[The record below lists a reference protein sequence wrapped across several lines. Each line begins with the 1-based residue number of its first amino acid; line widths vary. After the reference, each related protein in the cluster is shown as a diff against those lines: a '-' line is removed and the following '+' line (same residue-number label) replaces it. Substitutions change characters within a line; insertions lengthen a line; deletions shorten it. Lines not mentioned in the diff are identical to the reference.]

1 MIAHMNRDL
10 PTATAPLQTNGRL
23 PRARLVLATADLD
36 VQAAVRGL
44 FGDAVHGGLAIASST
59 AEAIAAL
66 DKRRTDLLLLDLDLD
81 HDEVLAGLS
90 QLRGDSRWQFLPVI
104 VLSGARDGSLRLAAL
119 ERGATEI
126 LAKPLDPVE
135 LELRLRNMLALKAYQ
150 DRLRNLD
157 PVTGLAN
164 RDEFLHRVDTLLAG
178 DGDSPRTLVRLDLVR
193 FRQVIDALGQNAG
206 NQLLASVAQR
216 LNAIFL
222 AAGGQSR
229 RADDAPQIPWLG
241 RMNRDTFLAVLRGH
255 SDEPAV
261 AALLDTLIEAL
272 SQPFSLDDDEVVLS
286 PAVGLA
292 LFPDHGRLAEELVD
306 RAGLAVRSAR
316 QAAGKPLAIYTP
328 EIGEEAQQRLTIEQ
342 ELRRAIDRNE
352 LCVHYQ
358 PKHDVKTLAIVG
370 AEALVR
376 WNHPQRGLL
385 GPSAFVALAEESGLV
400 AAIGRSV
407 LESGSRELVA
417 WDEAQASAGN
427 GSPPL
432 RMAINL
438 SALQF
443 DLGNIVPMVAL
454 LLKDTGLTPSR
465 LTLELTETLLID
477 EGDGALDQLRA
488 LKHLGVELSLDDFGT
503 GYSSLAYLQRF
514 PLDEIKIDRSF
525 VRDLDSDE
533 RAAAIVAAIIALARE
548 LKLRVVAEGV
558 ETHAQLERLRLLG
571 CDQFQGFL
579 LGQPMAGEVLAA
591 RLRRGEPAPT
601 TSAA

>member
-1 MIAHMNRDL
+1 MSWLMNRDL
-10 PTATAPLQTNGRL
+10 PTATVTLPPAAPRL
-23 PRARLVLATADLD
+23 PRARLVLASQDAA
-36 VQAAVRGL
+36 VQTAVRGL
-44 FGDAVHGGLAIASST
+44 FGDTTQGGLAIAGSIG
-59 AEAIAAL
+59 EAISAL
-66 DKRRTDLLLLDLDLD
+66 DQRRTDLLLLDLDLG
-81 HDEVLAGLS
+81 HEEALAGLTR
-90 QLRGDSRWQFLPVI
+90 LRGDGRWQFLPVV
-104 VLSGARDGSLRLAAL
+104 VLSGCGNGNIRLEAL

-164 RDEFLHRVDTLLAG
+164 RDEFLHRVDTLLEG
-178 DGDSPRTLVRLDLVR
+178 TPDTPRTLVRLDLVR

-206 NQLLASVAQR
+206 NLLLTAVGQR
-216 LNAIFL
+216 LNDVLI
-222 AAGGQSR
+222 AAGGRGR
-229 RADDAPQIPWLG
+229 RADDAPQVPWLA
-241 RMNRDTFLAVLRGH
+241 RMNRDTFLALLPGR
-255 SDEPAV
+255 SDEPEV
-261 AALLDTLIEAL
+261 AGLLQTLIEAL
-272 SQPFSLDDDEVVLS
+272 RQPFSLDEDEIVLS

-292 LFPDHGRLAEELVD
+292 HFPDHGRLAADLVD
-306 RAGLAVRSAR
+306 RAGLAVRAAR
-316 QAAGKPLAIYTP
+316 NMAGQPLAIYTP
-328 EIGEEAQQRLTIEQ
+328 QIGEEAQQRLTIEQ

-358 PKHDVKTLAIVG
+358 PKHDVRTLAIVG

-400 AAIGRSV
+400 AAIGRHV

-417 WDEAQASAGN
+417 WDAARADAGKAST
-427 GSPPL
+427 PL

-443 DLGNIVPMVAL
+443 DLGDIVPLVAQL
-454 LLKDTGLTPSR
+454 LDDTGLMPSR

-477 EGDGALDQLRA
+477 EGDGALGQLRE
-488 LKHLGVELSLDDFGT
+488 LKRLGVELSLDDFGT

-525 VRDLDSDE
+525 VRDLDTDK

-558 ETHAQLERLRLLG
+558 ETIAQLDRLRLLG

-579 LGQPMAGEVLAA
+579 LGEPMAGEVLAR
-591 RLRRGEPAPT
+591 RLREG
-601 TSAA
+601 

>member
-1 MIAHMNRDL
+1 MIGLMNRDL
-10 PTATAPLQTNGRL
+10 STATATLPPTPHRL
-23 PRARLVLATADLD
+23 PRARLVLASEDSD
-36 VQAAVRGL
+36 VELAVRGL
-44 FGDAVHGGLAIASST
+44 FGDTIHGGLAIAGST

-66 DKRRTDLLLLDLDLD
+66 DKQRTDLLLLDLDLG
-81 HDEVLAGLS
+81 HDEALAGLTR
-90 QLRGDSRWQFLPVI
+90 LRGDSRWQFLPVI
-104 VLSGARDGSLRLAAL
+104 VLSGTGDGSVRLAAL

-164 RDEFLHRVDTLLAG
+164 RDEFLHRVDTLL
-178 DGDSPRTLVRLDLVR
+178 DGSPTTARTLVRLDLVR

-206 NQLLASVAQR
+206 NQLLASVGQR
-216 LNAIFL
+216 LNDVFV
-222 AAGGQSR
+222 AAGSHGR
-229 RADDAPQIPWLG
+229 RADDIPQVPWLG
-241 RMNRDTFLAVLRGH
+241 RMNRDTFLALLPGR
-255 SDEPAV
+255 SDEPDV
-261 AALLDTLIEAL
+261 ADLLETLIEAL
-272 SQPFSLDDDEVVLS
+272 RQPFSLDDDEIVLS

-292 LFPDHGRLAEELVD
+292 HFPDHGRLAADLVD
-306 RAGLAVRSAR
+306 RAGLAVRNAR
-316 QAAGKPLAIYTP
+316 HMAGQPLAIYTP
-328 EIGEEAQQRLTIEQ
+328 QIGEEAQQRLTVEQ

-358 PKHDVKTLAIVG
+358 PKHDVRTLAIVG

-400 AAIGRSV
+400 AAIGRHV

-417 WDEAQASAGN
+417 WDAARAGTDSAVT
-427 GSPPL
+427 PL

-443 DLGNIVPMVAL
+443 GLGNIVPLVARL
-454 LLKDTGLTPSR
+454 LDDTGLVPSR

-477 EGDGALDQLRA
+477 EGDGALDQLKA
-488 LKHLGVELSLDDFGT
+488 LKRLGVELSLDDFGT

-525 VRDLDSDE
+525 VRDLDTDQ

-558 ETHAQLERLRLLG
+558 ETPGQLDRLRLLG

-579 LGQPMAGEVLAA
+579 LGQPVAGEVLAR
-591 RLRRGEPAPT
+591 RLREG
-601 TSAA
+601 

>member
-1 MIAHMNRDL
+1 MNRDQL
-10 PTATAPLQTNGRL
+10 SATATLPPTPHRL
-23 PRARLVLATADLD
+23 PRARLVLASEDAAVET
-36 VQAAVRGL
+36 AVRGL
-44 FGDAVHGGLAIASST
+44 FGDTIHGGLAIAGST
-59 AEAIAAL
+59 AEAIALL
-66 DKRRTDLLLLDLDLD
+66 DKQRTDLLLLDLDLG
-81 HDEVLAGLS
+81 HDEALAGLTR
-90 QLRGDSRWQFLPVI
+90 LRGDSRWQFLPVV
-104 VLSGARDGSLRLAAL
+104 VLSGTGDGSVRLAAL

-164 RDEFLHRVDTLLAG
+164 RDEFLHRVDTLLEG
-178 DGDSPRTLVRLDLVR
+178 TPDLPRTLVRLDLVR

-206 NQLLASVAQR
+206 NLLLAAVGQR
-216 LNAIFL
+216 LNDVIL
-222 AAGGQSR
+222 AAGGHGR
-229 RADDAPQIPWLG
+229 RADDVPRVPWLA
-241 RMNRDTFLAVLRGH
+241 RMNRDTFLALLPGH
-255 SDEPAV
+255 SDEPEV
-261 AALLDTLIEAL
+261 AELLETLIEAL
-272 SQPFSLDDDEVVLS
+272 RQPFNLDEDEIVLS

-292 LFPDHGRLAEELVD
+292 HFPDHGRLAADLVD

-316 QAAGKPLAIYTP
+316 QTAGQPLAIYTP
-328 EIGEEAQQRLTIEQ
+328 QIGEAAQQRLTVEQ
-342 ELRRAIDRNE
+342 ELRRAIDRDE

-358 PKHDVKTLAIVG
+358 PKHDVRTLAIVG

-385 GPSAFVALAEESGLV
+385 GPGAFVALAEESGLV
-400 AAIGRSV
+400 AEIGRHV

-417 WDEAQASAGN
+417 WDAARRGTRNAST
-427 GSPPL
+427 PL

-443 DLGNIVPMVAL
+443 GLGNIVPLVAQL
-454 LLKDTGLTPSR
+454 LEDTGLGPSR

-488 LKHLGVELSLDDFGT
+488 LKRLGVELSLDDFGT

-525 VRDLDSDE
+525 VRDLATDE
-533 RAAAIVAAIIALARE
+533 RAAAIVAAIISLARE

-558 ETHAQLERLRLLG
+558 ETPTQLDRLRLLG

-579 LGQPMAGEVLAA
+579 LGQPVAGEVLA
-591 RLRRGEPAPT
+591 RLLRE
-601 TSAA
+601 S

>member
-1 MIAHMNRDL
+1 MIALMNRDL
-10 PTATAPLQTNGRL
+10 PTATAPDTPLEASPQRL
-23 PRARLVLATADLD
+23 PRARLVLASTDRD
-36 VQAAVRGL
+36 VQEAVRGL
-44 FGDAVHGGLAIASST
+44 FGDAIHGGLAIAGSP
-59 AEAIAAL
+59 AAAILAL
-66 DKRRTDLLLLDLDLD
+66 DQQRTDLLLLDLDLG
-81 HDEVLAGLS
+81 HDEALAGLT
-90 QLRGDSRWQFLPVI
+90 QLRSDSRWQFLPVI
-104 VLSGARDGSLRLAAL
+104 VLSGTRDGSVRLAAL

-164 RDEFLHRVDTLLAG
+164 RDEFLHRVDTLL
-178 DGDSPRTLVRLDLVR
+178 DGSPETPRTLVRLDLVR
-193 FRQVIDALGQNAG
+193 FRQVIDALGQDAG
-206 NQLLASVAQR
+206 NQLLAAVGQR
-216 LNAIFL
+216 LNTVLL
-222 AAGGQSR
+222 AAGSHGR

-241 RMNRDTFLAVLRGH
+241 RMNRDTFLALLPGRSSDPEVADVLQ
-255 SDEPAV
+255 
-261 AALLDTLIEAL
+261 TLIEAL
-272 SQPFSLDDDEVVLS
+272 RQPFSLDEDEIVLS

-292 LFPDHGRLAEELVD
+292 YFPDHGRLAADLVD
-306 RAGLAVRSAR
+306 RAGLAVRAAR
-316 QAAGKPLAIYTP
+316 RQMSGNPQAVYTP
-328 EIGEEAQQRLTIEQ
+328 QIGEEAQQRLTVEQ

-358 PKHDVKTLAIVG
+358 PKHDVRTLAIVG

-385 GPSAFVALAEESGLV
+385 GPAAFVSLAEESGLV
-400 AAIGRSV
+400 AAIGRHV
-407 LESGSRELVA
+407 LESGSRELVT
-417 WDEAQASAGN
+417 WDAAQANSARP
-427 GSPPL
+427 SKPL

-443 DLGNIVPMVAL
+443 GLGNIVPLVARL
-454 LLKDTGLTPSR
+454 LDDTGLWPSR

-488 LKHLGVELSLDDFGT
+488 LKRLGVELSLDDFGT

-525 VRDLDSDE
+525 VRDLDTDE
-533 RAAAIVAAIIALARE
+533 RAAAIVAAIIALGRE

-558 ETHAQLERLRLLG
+558 ETNAQLERLRLLG

-591 RLRRGEPAPT
+591 RLRSG
-601 TSAA
+601 

>member
-1 MIAHMNRDL
+1 MSWLMNRDL
-10 PTATAPLQTNGRL
+10 PTATVTLPPAAPRL
-23 PRARLVLATADLD
+23 PRARLVLASQDAA
-36 VQAAVRGL
+36 VQTAVRGL
-44 FGDAVHGGLAIASST
+44 FGDTTQGGLAIAGSIG
-59 AEAIAAL
+59 EAISAL
-66 DKRRTDLLLLDLDLD
+66 DQRRTDLLLLDLDLG
-81 HDEVLAGLS
+81 HEEALAGLTR
-90 QLRGDSRWQFLPVI
+90 LRGDGRWQFLPVV
-104 VLSGARDGSLRLAAL
+104 VLSGCGNGNIRLEAL

-164 RDEFLHRVDTLLAG
+164 RDEFLHRVDTLLEG
-178 DGDSPRTLVRLDLVR
+178 TPDTPRTLVRLDLVR

-206 NQLLASVAQR
+206 NLLLTAVGQR
-216 LNAIFL
+216 LNDVLI
-222 AAGGQSR
+222 AAGGHGR
-229 RADDAPQIPWLG
+229 RADDAPQVPWLA
-241 RMNRDTFLAVLRGH
+241 RMNRDTFLALLPGR
-255 SDEPAV
+255 SDEPEV
-261 AALLDTLIEAL
+261 AGLLQTLIEAL
-272 SQPFSLDDDEVVLS
+272 RQPFSLDEDEIVLS

-292 LFPDHGRLAEELVD
+292 HFPDHGRLAADLVD
-306 RAGLAVRSAR
+306 RAGLAVRAAR
-316 QAAGKPLAIYTP
+316 NMAGQPLAIYTP
-328 EIGEEAQQRLTIEQ
+328 QIGEEAQQRLTIEQ

-358 PKHDVKTLAIVG
+358 PKHDVRTLAIVG

-400 AAIGRSV
+400 AAIGRHV

-417 WDEAQASAGN
+417 WDAARADAGKT
-427 GSPPL
+427 STPL

-443 DLGNIVPMVAL
+443 DLGDIVPLVAQL
-454 LLKDTGLTPSR
+454 LDDTGLMPSR

-477 EGDGALDQLRA
+477 EGDGALGQLRE
-488 LKHLGVELSLDDFGT
+488 LKRLGVELSLDDFGT

-525 VRDLDSDE
+525 VRDLDTDK

-558 ETHAQLERLRLLG
+558 ETIAQLDRLRLLG

-579 LGQPMAGEVLAA
+579 LGEPMAGEVLAR
-591 RLRRGEPAPT
+591 RLREG
-601 TSAA
+601 